1 MKMRICSMLLVLL
14 LLVSLLSAVTV
25 SAQEDNSG
33 GIRLPGLS
41 FGDTDEEGTK
51 PPQTTTKPVEDTK
64 PKESKPAKDTADKTK
79 TPETTTQPT
88 TQPATQP
95 EEKAPNPTE
104 EGVDLAEP
112 KVPAVGAEEEGFPW
126 EIVLVAVVAAAI
138 GAGVTVLVMK
148 KKS

>member
-14 LLVSLLSAVTV
+14 LLVSVLSAVTV

-64 PKESKPAKDTADKTK
+64 PKESKPAKDTADKT
-79 TPETTTQPT
+79 PETTTQPT

-95 EEKAPNPTE
+95 TEQEPDSTE
-104 EGVDLAEP
+104 EAIDLTEP
-112 KVPAVGAEEEGFPW
+112 TVLTDGAEEEGFPW